1 MWAEFL
7 LGWAVMAVSL
17 FNTVLLLWLGL
28 TVLLNA
34 ERRTWGMWLTGGG
47 LLMGAA
53 FFVSHSAIL
62 GYGLQYA
69 GPGTEFWWR
78 VGWVPVVVLPFA
90 WYVVMLWYS
99 GYWDNRQGHLRRRQR
114 AWLLLVGLLCA
125 VLVGLLAVANPLP
138 SYWQV
143 ARLELAATPA
153 VSGVPLV
160 MLLYP
165 PYILL
170 CIGFSLDALRRPEP
184 SLRVMGDLA
193 RRRARPW
200 LVGASG
206 VLLAVSLL
214 VAWVLVWIVY
224 SARQRALYEVYTE
237 MSYQVAWFDLVIAA
251 LIALAIILLGR
262 AIAAYEVFTGKTLP
276 RRGLVRQWRR
286 AVILAAGYGVAVGWS
301 LALQLQPVYGL
312 LLTTVLMTLFY
323 ALLTWRSFAEREQ
336 AMDRLRPFVA
346 SPRLYEHLL
355 TSSPSALDRDGQSLF
370 RALCDGIL
378 GASRAYL
385 APLGPLTSLVG
396 ATLAYPEDGRKPPA
410 RLSALGAELAAS
422 PAICLPLDPER
433 YGGATWAVPLRSEQ
447 GLIGVLLLGEKQDG
461 GLYSQEEIEI
471 AQTSGERLMDT
482 LASIEVARRLLA
494 LQRQRLAESRDY
506 GELSRAVF
514 DQRARRLLHDEVLP
528 LLHAAMLT
536 LSGAQASARDADED
550 PLHLLADAHRQVS
563 NLLREMPVVV
573 APQID
578 RLGLVGALQETLVS
592 EMNGAFAEVTW
603 QADPQAERRSR
614 ALAPLAAEVLFYAAR
629 EAMRNAAHHGRGQAG
644 ERPLHLLVGLAW
656 REPAEG
662 SGQGRLEVLVE
673 DDGVGLPAGTLSADG
688 GGQGL
693 ALHSTMMAVVGG
705 TLAVESL
712 PGVHTRVVLTLPVAF
727 AH

>member
-1 MWAEFL
+1 MSLEFL
-7 LGWAVMAVSL
+7 LNWAIMAVSL

-34 ERRTWGMWLTGGG
+34 ERRTWGIWLTGGG

-62 GYGLQYA
+62 GYGLHYV

-99 GYWDNRQGHLRRRQR
+99 GYWDNRQGRLRRRQR
-114 AWLLLVGLLCA
+114 PWLILVGALFA
-125 VLVGLLAVANPLP
+125 AFVGLLAVANPLP

-143 ARLELAATPA
+143 TRLELAATPTIG
-153 VSGVPLV
+153 GVPAV

-165 PYILL
+165 LYIVL
-170 CIGFSLDALRRPEP
+170 CIGLSLDALRRPEP
-184 SLRVMGDLA
+184 SMRVMGDLA

-206 VLLAVSLL
+206 VLLAVSML
-214 VAWVLVWIVY
+214 VAWVMFWIV
-224 SARQRALYEVYTE
+224 SNARQRVLHEVYGSL
-237 MSYQVAWFDLVIAA
+237 SYLVAWFDLIIAA
-251 LIALAIILLGR
+251 LIALSIVLLGR

-276 RRGLVRQWRR
+276 RQGLVRQWRR

-301 LALQLQPVYGL
+301 LALQLPPIYSL
-312 LLTTVLMTLFY
+312 LLTTILMTLFY
-323 ALLTWRSFAEREQ
+323 ALLSWRSFAERERV
-336 AMDRLRPFVA
+336 MDQLRPFVA
-346 SPRLYEHLL
+346 SPRLYRHLL
-355 TSSPSALDRDGQSLF
+355 ASSPSSALDFDVRALF
-370 RALCDGIL
+370 RALCDDVL
-378 GASRAYL
+378 GASVAYL
-385 APLGPLTSLVG
+385 VPLGPLTSLVG
-396 ATLAYPEDGRKPPA
+396 SALTYPEDGRALPA
-410 RLSALGAELAAS
+410 ALFGVAAEFDSSRAM
-422 PAICLPLDPER
+422 CVPLDPAR
-433 YGGATWAVPLRSEQ
+433 YGDATWAVSLRSEQ
-447 GLIGVLLLGEKQDG
+447 GLIGVLLLGGKQDG

-471 AQTSGERLMDT
+471 AQASGERLMDT

-528 LLHAAMLT
+528 LLHTAMLT
-536 LSGAQASARDADED
+536 LNGSQPKANHGADD
-550 PLHLLADAHRQVS
+550 PLHLLADAHRQIS
-563 NLLREMPVVV
+563 DLLREMPVVA
-573 APQID
+573 APEIE
-578 RLGLVGALQETLVS
+578 RLGMVGALQEIVAG
-592 EMNGAFAEVTW
+592 EMNGVFDEVTW
-603 QADPQAERRSR
+603 QVDDKAESKTR

-629 EAMRNAAHHGRGQAG
+629 EAMRNAAHHGRDRVG
-644 ERPLHLLVGLAW
+644 ERPLRLGVGVAW
-656 REPAEG
+656 REPEG
-662 SGQGRLEVLVE
+662 GSEQGRLEILVE
-673 DDGVGLPAGTLSADG
+673 DDGVGLPASALPVDG
-688 GGQGL
+688 AGQGL

-712 PGVHTRVVLTLPVAF
+712 PGAYTRVLLTLPVT
-727 AH
+727 